1 MMTTCQLRYYAQVRH
16 HRRIAS
22 TPSSS
27 LDRQGVTMRTT
38 FIDTAFSRL
47 ALACLSLA
55 LALGTATTQAAS
67 TPAIGA
73 PAPEFKLQDQT
84 GAWRSLSDYR
94 GKWVVLYFYPKDN
107 TPGCTTQACELRDD
121 IFAFR
126 RANAA
131 ILGVSVDEVS
141 SKENFAKEHSLPYP
155 VLSDPNTEVTKA
167 YGSLT
172 SYPQFKLFNIARRD
186 TFIIDPEGRI
196 AKRYDNVDPKGHSAM
211 VLAELKKL
219 QR

>member
-1 MMTTCQLRYYAQVRH
+1 M
-16 HRRIAS
+16 S
-22 TPSSS
+22 TAT
-27 LDRQGVTMRTT
+27 GMRSGFFTRVCNGL
-38 FIDTAFSRL
+38 AML
-47 ALACLSLA
+47 ALCAVASL
-55 LALGTATTQAAS
+55 QAA
-67 TPAIGA
+67 TAATVGA

-84 GAWRSLSDYR
+84 GAWRSLADYR

-126 RANAA
+126 RANAV

-141 SKENFAKEHSLPYP
+141 SKENFANEHSLPFP
-155 VLSDPNTEVTKA
+155 VLSDPSTAVTKA

-186 TFIIDPEGRI
+186 TFIIDPQGRI
-196 AKRYDNVDPKGHSAM
+196 AKRYDNVDPSGHSAM